1 MHEHEPEDEQLILRA
16 KQDPLAFGTLYDK
29 YSYRIYRYIYR
40 QVYDETLAN
49 DITSITFEKA
59 IRGLPN
65 YEWQNKSF
73 CAWLYRIA
81 RNEII
86 RDSYKKR
93 LLTPFSFLRESPIA
107 EKRDL
112 ELRIQRHE
120 QYAEIQHALAQLSA
134 KDRELISLRFFED
147 LSAREV
153 SEVLNISITNV
164 YVRLHRALKRLKT
177 VMEMPH
183 VALRRVSNV

>member
-1 MHEHEPEDEQLILRA
+1 MPEHEPDDEQLILRA
-16 KQDPLAFGTLYDK
+16 KQDPLAFGPLYDK

-40 QVYDETLAN
+40 QIHNEALAN

-59 IRGLPN
+59 MRGLPG
-65 YEWQNKSF
+65 YQWQNKSF

-93 LLTPFSFLRESPIA
+93 LLAPFSFLRESPT
-107 EKRDL
+107 EKRGL
-112 ELRIQRHE
+112 ELRIQQHE
-120 QYAEIQHALAQLSA
+120 QYEEIRQALARLSD

-147 LSAREV
+147 LSVQEV

-164 YVRLHRALKRLKT
+164 YVRLHRALKRLKAA
-177 VMEMPH
+177 MEMLPA
-183 VALRRVSNV
+183 ALRSVSNV